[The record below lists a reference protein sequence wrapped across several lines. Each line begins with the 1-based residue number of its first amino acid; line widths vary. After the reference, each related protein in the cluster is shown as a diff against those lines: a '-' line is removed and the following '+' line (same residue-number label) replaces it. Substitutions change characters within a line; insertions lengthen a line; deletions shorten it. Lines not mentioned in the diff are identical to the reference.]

1 MPLSTKN
8 HTRISQELSRLLK
21 GGSYGRAFLVGADR
35 SANGKRTV
43 LKIHAPRNAMSRQ
56 QSRKLSSYLLS
67 DSGFARCKVAR
78 HSVRT
83 LERAQSLEAFVSP
96 FMHDEILFDPTGVFD
111 RAGKLVRFAHE
122 MRRVFGPSVKK
133 LLWDSRTGT
142 LFTVLDRDR
151 FPEDASAGHHHMLV
165 SEPLIRTILQGTC
178 ERDATDFIST
188 VRVCFS
194 DPGFDATP
202 IDNRSLQAG
211 RGILERIAKKA
222 NVSAVAAFL
231 GIGSVAVAQADD
243 SANTNQAV
251 SAPNGELAIMG
262 GALDDQGTFVTE
274 GAFTMP
280 LAHQY
285 GARIDGT
292 LGAHDGDFFGGG
304 ALHLFWRNPDMGLFG
319 FAAGFV
325 QTESGNLFGDSN
337 GTGLIAAEGEYYLEQ
352 VTFSGLTGY
361 QFSEGQGND
370 GFMGRLDFE
379 WYLTDDL
386 LLTSGA
392 ETNPN
397 HDFLGRVGVEYRPG
411 FAALPGLSL
420 FAEGAFG
427 DRDFYR
433 AYGGI
438 RFYFGGSETL
448 KDRHRHDTFRSHLL
462 PTRMA
467 DSALGY
473 GD

>member
-1 MPLSTKN
+1 M
-8 HTRISQELSRLLK
+8 K
-21 GGSYGRAFLVGADR
+21 GGDFGRAFLVGIDKFATGR
-35 SANGKRTV
+35 GPV
-43 LKIHAPRNAMSRQ
+43 LKVHAPRVSMSRQ
-56 QSRKLSSYLLS
+56 QSKRLSSYLKAKGKYS
-67 DSGFARCKVAR
+67 HCTVRRYST
-78 HSVRT
+78 RT
-83 LERAQSLEAFVSP
+83 LEKAQSLEAFVAP
-96 FMHDEILFDPTGVFD
+96 FLHDEILYDPTGVFD
-111 RAGKLVRFAHE
+111 RANKLVRFAHE
-122 MRRVFGPSVKK
+122 MRRCFGKDVRK

-142 LFTVLDRDR
+142 LFAVLDRDC
-151 FPEDASAGHHHMLV
+151 FPKEASARHPHLLA
-165 SEPLIRTILQGTC
+165 SEALIRTILQRTC
-178 ERDATDFIST
+178 DTNATDFICAINA
-188 VRVCFS
+188 CFS
-194 DPGFDATP
+194 DPGFGTTP
-202 IDNRSLQAG
+202 IDNLTLQAET
-211 RGILERIAKKA
+211 GIFRRISKKA

-231 GIGSVAVAQADD
+231 GIGSVATAHAGDA
-243 SANTNQAV
+243 ANNNHAV
-251 SAPNGELAIMG
+251 SAPNAELAIMG
-262 GALDDQGTFVTE
+262 GALDDKGTFVTE

-280 LAHQY
+280 LAEQF

-304 ALHLFWRNPDMGLFG
+304 ALHLFWRNPDMGLLG

-325 QTESGNLFGDSN
+325 QTESGNLFGDSR

-379 WYLTDDL
+379 WYLNDDL

-392 ETNPN
+392 ETNPD
-397 HDFLGRVGVEYRPG
+397 HDFIGRVGVEYRPG

-467 DSALGY
+467 DSALSY